1 MIPTTEQTGDA
12 RQTTPETP
20 AAAAAPCRGALRGE
34 VLVDGAYAA
43 IPLAVLAAPPKTLPA
58 TAKLVYIAILDHVR
72 PGRREA
78 WPSVARLAAMTGSSR
93 STVKAGVAA
102 LAAAGLIHAEH
113 SNGRR
118 TVYRLVAP
126 PQTGPESGPV
136 DHQTGPES
144 GPVDPQ
150 TGPESGPVRPQTG
163 PKSGPVDRPQK
174 GNRAGIWP
182 GPGRNLAPNHCMN
195 H

>member
-136 DHQTGPES
+136 
-144 GPVDPQ
+144 
-150 TGPESGPVRPQTG
+150 RPQTG